1 MNGKHYKRIPGH
13 NSKKELFLK
22 ESYERT
28 QRDFRKENIPQA
40 SLVTIQRKSYFL
52 KRVMKVKQQ
61 KSKLS
66 GWFPYEV
73 LFKKWSILKLEPDEA
88 FESISLLDSL

>member
-1 MNGKHYKRIPGH
+1 
-13 NSKKELFLK
+13 
-22 ESYERT
+22 
-28 QRDFRKENIPQA
+28 
-40 SLVTIQRKSYFL
+40 
-52 KRVMKVKQQ
+52 MKVKQQ